1 LGLKAYAEKGH
12 QIRANA
18 IPSYMIGRHSDAKSR
33 TAFDKMGQPR
43 IEDVEPTN
51 YGSSTPVEAA

>member
-18 IPSYMIGRHSDAKSR
+18 IPSYMIGRRSDAKSR
-33 TAFDKMGQPR
+33 SAFNEMDQPH
-43 IEDVEPTN
+43 IEDTEATN
-51 YGSSTPVEAA
+51 YGSSMRAEAP